1 MVGLSYLKTNH
12 QLNKRTITMKR
23 IVLTATLLL
32 LGSAGAAFAASPD
45 MVAQAVTS
53 CCEAL
58 AACCGGGAPC
68 CP

>member
-1 MVGLSYLKTNH
+1 
-12 QLNKRTITMKR
+12 MKR

-45 MVAQAVTS
+45 TVIQAVSS

-58 AACCGGGAPC
+58 AACCGGGMPC